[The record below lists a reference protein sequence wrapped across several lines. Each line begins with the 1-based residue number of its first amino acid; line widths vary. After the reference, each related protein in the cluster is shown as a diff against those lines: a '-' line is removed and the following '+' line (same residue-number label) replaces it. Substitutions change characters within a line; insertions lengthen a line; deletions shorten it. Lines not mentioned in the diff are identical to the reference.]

1 VCAWWACQY
10 SRVLISHLLPP
21 TPHHTTPHHTT
32 PHHTPPHHTT
42 PHLLPQDA
50 AYVYDELVDKYG
62 GSALLLNGL
71 AVAKV
76 PILLSRTTPHF
87 LIHCSLRH
95 PCPSIALCGCVQ
107 MHQQQ
112 YEEAESYLQEALT
125 KAPSDP
131 DSLANLIVASQHLQR
146 APEVVAR

>member
-1 VCAWWACQY
+1 
-10 SRVLISHLLPP
+10 
-21 TPHHTTPHHTT
+21 
-32 PHHTPPHHTT
+32 
-42 PHLLPQDA
+42 
-50 AYVYDELVDKYG
+50 
-62 GSALLLNGL
+62 
-71 AVAKV
+71 
-76 PILLSRTTPHF
+76 
-87 LIHCSLRH
+87 
-95 PCPSIALCGCVQ
+95 